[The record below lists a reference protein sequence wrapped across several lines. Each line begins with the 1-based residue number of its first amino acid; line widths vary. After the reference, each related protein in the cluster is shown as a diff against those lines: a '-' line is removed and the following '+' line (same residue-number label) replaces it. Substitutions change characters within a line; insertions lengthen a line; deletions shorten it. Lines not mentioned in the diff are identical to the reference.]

1 MGSEFSM
8 KNYRITII
16 NFEILAGRSQLR
28 RTVRA
33 GCSESFRK
41 LPTLEH
47 SSYCIS
53 CDKDGGKIYRAGT
66 LNDVAIF
73 DAEKMKQ
80 AGRITFALGIW

>member
-1 MGSEFSM
+1 MVAPNNGVQ
-8 KNYRITII
+8 R
-16 NFEILAGRSQLR
+16 
-28 RTVRA
+28 
-33 GCSESFRK
+33 CSESFGK

-47 SSYCIS
+47 SCYCIS